1 MPKQYPYTFY
11 NPEEPLPEILVK
23 RASKELGEVQGQVG
37 AHLESF
43 RRWLSSMP
51 HLKCRTDDAFLLAFL
66 RHAKFNHSKAQK
78 RLDNFCTFRTSE
90 SVGAPSW
97 FNYEQD
103 RLDIFMDFVRTK
115 LISVLGFTQEG
126 VMCLLMKAALPYRIK
141 KLIYLNMPTFFELF
155 FKAASV
161 WLNEK
166 TKSKILMLQKDLT
179 PAYESVP
186 GLEELM
192 PAEYNGGNCS
202 FEEICEKNIKEFSAA
217 PKNYLDFGISVD
229 EAKRPSDS
237 KNLMRVYKD
246 LSPEL
251 MGISGNYRRAESMSA
266 QAPYT
271 FFNPEEPLTEILV
284 KRASKELGEVQ
295 GQVGAHLESFRRWL
309 SSMPHLKCR
318 TGCLKDLF
326 NHFHPKL
333 SFFYVKFDRL
343 SAIICTAS
351 ADMSQ
356 RLIEKNLLP
365 LVMF

>member
-1 MPKQYPYTFY
+1 MPTQHPYTFY

-51 HLKCRTDDAFLLAFL
+51 HLKCRTGYDAFLLAFL

-90 SVGAPSW
+90 SVGAPLW

-103 RLDIFMDFVRTK
+103 RLDIFMDFDDLRARVHSRGCA
-115 LISVLGFTQEG
+115 LYAAESRLVCRLRLCQVCLGEWA
-126 VMCLLMKAALPYRIK
+126 KW
-141 KLIYLNMPTFFELF
+141 
-155 FKAASV
+155 AASPQELYKAWQTWDDV
-161 WLNEK
+161 FLCDERAQIGGIAFIMDLEGM
-166 TKSKILMLQKDLT
+166 SKRDFMKFQDPRASKLSTMYLQILMLQKDLT

-202 FEEICEKNIKEFSAA
+202 FEEICVRLLYMLLSLEKNIKEFSKI

-229 EAKRPSDS
+229 EAKRPSNS

-251 MGISGNYRRAESMSA
+251 MGISGNYVKIED
-266 QAPYT
+266 
-271 FFNPEEPLTEILV
+271 EI
-284 KRASKELGEVQ
+284 
-295 GQVGAHLESFRRWL
+295 
-309 SSMPHLKCR
+309 
-318 TGCLKDLF
+318 
-326 NHFHPKL
+326 
-333 SFFYVKFDRL
+333 
-343 SAIICTAS
+343 
-351 ADMSQ
+351 
-356 RLIEKNLLP
+356 
-365 LVMF
+365 